1 MTERDPSGD
10 ERTNDAT
17 PVVVEPA
24 HRRPEDPSLRVRLLK
39 RVQQIQFYA
48 YTTLVLVLLVLG
60 FLWPRIFISVP
71 AGSHAVMYR
80 FFKGG
85 TVTNRVWP
93 EGLNVIPPWD
103 RLTVYE
109 TRLQQQTLEFNVLSE
124 EGLDL
129 GVKVS
134 IRYRPNKEMLGF
146 LHQDIGTEY
155 FERLIKPEVESHVR
169 RTFGSRSA
177 HEIYSSTRDVLQ
189 ELGQIPVLGRLE
201 EEKGKLDSEPYVLI
215 QELKL
220 VAINLPDI
228 VEQAIADKYKQE
240 QLMLEYRYKLQREE
254 NEAERKRTEAAGI
267 RDYNLIVAKVN
278 PDLLRWRSIE
288 ATLELAK
295 SQNSK
300 VVVLGG
306 GQGAQMLL
314 NVETAMGGSPSAA
327 TPPEPAKPVAAEPAP
342 PPAQEPAKVP
352 EPAAAKP

>member
-1 MTERDPSGD
+1 MIQE
-10 ERTNDAT
+10 A
-17 PVVVEPA
+17 
-24 HRRPEDPSLRVRLLK
+24 RPESDEQRERGLRIRFLTWLQKV
-39 RVQQIQFYA
+39 QFYA
-48 YTTLVLVLLVLG
+48 YTTLVLVLLALG

-103 RLTVYE
+103 TLTIYE
-109 TRLQQQTLEFNVLSE
+109 TRLQEKTLEFDVLSE

-155 FERLIKPEVESHVR
+155 FNRLIKPEVESHVR
-169 RTFGSRSA
+169 RTFGSRPA
-177 HEIYSSTRDVLQ
+177 HEIYSSKRDVLQ

-201 EEKGKLDSEPYVLI
+201 EDGAALSSRPYVVI

-220 VAINLPDI
+220 VDIDLPVI

-240 QLMLEYRYKLQREE
+240 QLMLEYRYKLEREE

-278 PDLLRWRSIE
+278 PDLLRWRSID

-295 SQNSK
+295 SENSK

-314 NVETAMGGSPSAA
+314 NVDAAMGGAHAGAA
-327 TPPEPAKPVAAEPAP
+327 AAAHDEKPKAEPPAPAP
-342 PPAQEPAKVP
+342 PPAAAPAPPP
-352 EPAAAKP
+352 EPVKP